1 LIRKRLVRLFLT
13 YCLHSYLLAKDGNVK
28 KDIINEIFETL
39 SGAGVVST
47 EGEFSQDWLG
57 HCESYLRTLRFKN
70 AEPSMGALAICS
82 VRLQKVGRD
91 MVASKR
97 HQHVGLRFLALS
109 EKCYE
114 QINKGAVELELA
126 N

>member
-1 LIRKRLVRLFLT
+1 M
-13 YCLHSYLLAKDGNVK
+13 K
-28 KDIINEIFETL
+28 KVILDEIFETL
-39 SGAGVVST
+39 SGVGVVST

-82 VRLQKVGRD
+82 VRLAKAGRE
-91 MVASKR
+91 MVASRR

-109 EKCYE
+109 DKCHKIVNE
-114 QINKGAVELELA
+114 DAVEFNLA
-126 N
+126 G